1 MTIFVIS
8 PTKRLLDLPNL
19 PGNIIL
25 YMRRLAQLQ
34 HPTQQTGGSMTTA
47 DWVHLITISGSIN
60 AEILKG
66 LFEAQDIDVQLY
78 QEAVGK
84 SVYPVNF
91 GMLGEV
97 EIYVKASDLETARQL
112 LSEIENE
119 LQSEDD
125 EEESPEESSGNPE

>member
-1 MTIFVIS
+1 
-8 PTKRLLDLPNL
+8 
-19 PGNIIL
+19 
-25 YMRRLAQLQ
+25 
-34 HPTQQTGGSMTTA
+34 MTTE
-47 DWVHLITISGSIN
+47 DWVHLTTISGSIN
-60 AEILKG
+60 ADILKG

-97 EIYVKASDLETARQL
+97 AIYVKASDLESARKL

-119 LQSEDD
+119 LRSEDD
-125 EEESPEESSGNPE
+125 EEESPEEGSGNPE